1 MERQP
6 LKFTTA
12 FGVIVMIL
20 GFLLEAGSFF
30 YQSGSG
36 VSAESVFTGAVVLTV
51 GHAFY
56 GLNKLWFSLT
66 LTAISSIGVG
76 YFVLV
81 QTNSWLWTVIL
92 TIAFFLPLL
101 FHCSK
106 FAHLSDISMVCGNS
120 TDCRDHRKWL
130 TTSKLEIVSH
140 FLFITE
146 PASSI
151 ADNRISCATVL
162 GLK

>member
-81 QTNSWLWTVIL
+81 QTNSWLWTVVL
-92 TIAFFLPLL
+92 TIAFFA
-101 FHCSK
+101 F
-106 FAHLSDISMVCGNS
+106 
-120 TDCRDHRKWL
+120 
-130 TTSKLEIVSH
+130 IVS
-140 FLFITE
+140 LFKIR
-146 PASSI
+146 SSV
-151 ADNRISCATVL
+151 RHQH
-162 GLK
+162 GMW